1 MDRAYPPINNLLE
14 QATCITRRSKE
25 ATGEIEPTEGYKGR
39 QIKELIV
46 FANANNLWIDLS
58 HLNITYMDKG
68 GENEVFHDG
77 KSSVIKLNN
86 FEYAGDDLENF
97 FIRINAHNKFF
108 SNVPYQMIGFSY
120 NSRQEFSAVLTQPYI
135 LAEREAT
142 EDEIVEYM
150 EALGF
155 EMDYIDEFHNDQYE
169 VFDAVPNNVL
179 YGIDK
184 DLYFIDTQI
193 RLKK

>member
-14 QATCITRRSKE
+14 QATCITGRSK
-25 ATGEIEPTEGYKGR
+25 
-39 QIKELIV
+39 
-46 FANANNLWIDLS
+46 
-58 HLNITYMDKG
+58 
-68 GENEVFHDG
+68 
-77 KSSVIKLNN
+77 
-86 FEYAGDDLENF
+86 
-97 FIRINAHNKFF
+97 
-108 SNVPYQMIGFSY
+108 
-120 NSRQEFSAVLTQPYI
+120 
-135 LAEREAT
+135 EAT

-193 RLKK
+193 RLKM